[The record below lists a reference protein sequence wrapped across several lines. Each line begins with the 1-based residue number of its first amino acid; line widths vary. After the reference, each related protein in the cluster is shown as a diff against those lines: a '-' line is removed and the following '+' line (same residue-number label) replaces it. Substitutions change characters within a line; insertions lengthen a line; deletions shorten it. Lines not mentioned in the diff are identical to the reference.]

1 MSTAPGDGNGPSGDE
16 APAAPIDVLIVDDV
30 DDIRQLLRM
39 VLGADSRFRVVGEAR
54 DGLEGIEQAEA
65 LGPDLIVLD
74 LAMPRLDG
82 ISALPRL
89 HEVAPHAR
97 VVILSAFGDADIE
110 GRALSLGAIGYLD
123 KRLRPVELVESL
135 AALAGALEVVEQAV
149 EQAVAEARSR
159 LAAEVESAGSARRFV
174 ETTLEEWDCADSL
187 DIVKLLVS
195 ELVTNAVLHAG
206 SDAEVVVQLTPSV
219 LHVEVIDDSPDMPV
233 LRQPGSSDTSGRGL
247 ALVENFAS
255 AWGTRRLAHGK
266 SVWFDVPRS
275 MASDGHR

>member
-1 MSTAPGDGNGPSGDE
+1 MSTAPGAGNGPSGTDP
-16 APAAPIDVLIVDDV
+16 PAAPIDVLIVDDV
-30 DDIRQLLRM
+30 EDIRQLLRL

-54 DGLEGIEQAEA
+54 DGLEGIEQAAA
-65 LGPDLIVLD
+65 LDPDLIVLD

-82 ISALPRL
+82 FAALPRL

-97 VVILSAFGDADIE
+97 VVVLSAFGDADIQ

-123 KRLRPVELVESL
+123 KRLRPAELVESL

-159 LAAEVESAGSARRFV
+159 LAAEVQSAGSARRFV

-187 DIVKLLVS
+187 EIVKLLVS

-206 SDAEVVVQLTPSV
+206 SDAEVVVQLTPSM
-219 LHVEVIDDSPDMPV
+219 LHIEVMDDSPVMPI
-233 LRQPGSSDTSGRGL
+233 LREAGSSETSGRGL
-247 ALVENFAS
+247 ALVANYAA

-275 MASDGHR
+275 MAADGHR

>member
-1 MSTAPGDGNGPSGDE
+1 MTTAPGAGDGLSGNTP
-16 APAAPIDVLIVDDV
+16 AAAPIDVLIVDDV
-30 DDIRQLLRM
+30 EDIRHLMRL
-39 VLGADSRFRVVGEAR
+39 VLGADPRFRVVGEAR
-54 DGLEGIEQAEA
+54 DGIEGIEQAGA
-65 LGPDLIVLD
+65 LHPALIVLD

-82 ISALPRL
+82 LSALPRL

-97 VVILSAFGDADIE
+97 VVILSAFGDADLE
-110 GRALSLGAIGYLD
+110 GRARSLGAIGYLD
-123 KRLRPVELVESL
+123 KRLRPAELVEGL
-135 AALAGALEVVEQAV
+135 AAVAGALEMV

-159 LAAEVESAGSARRFV
+159 LAAEVQSAGSARRFV

-187 DIVKLLVS
+187 EIVKLLVS
-195 ELVTNAVLHAG
+195 ELVTNAVVHAG

-219 LHVEVIDDSPDMPV
+219 LHIEVMDDSPVMPV
-233 LRQPGSSDTSGRGL
+233 LRKPGSSDTSGRGL

-275 MASDGHR
+275 MATDGHR

>member
-1 MSTAPGDGNGPSGDE
+1 MSTAPGAGNGPSGSALP
-16 APAAPIDVLIVDDV
+16 APPIDVLIVDDV
-30 DDIRQLLRM
+30 EDIRHLLRL
-39 VLGADSRFRVVGEAR
+39 VLGTDARFRVVGEAR
-54 DGLEGIEQAEA
+54 DGVEAIERAGA
-65 LGPDLIVLD
+65 LAPDLIVLD

-82 ISALPRL
+82 FAALPRI

-97 VVILSAFGDADIE
+97 VVILTAFGDADVE
-110 GRALSLGAIGYLD
+110 GRVLSLGAVGYLD
-123 KRLRPVELVESL
+123 KRLRPADLVEGL
-135 AALAGALEVVEQAV
+135 AALAGALEVV

-159 LAAEVESAGSARRFV
+159 LAAEVQSAGSARRFV

-187 DIVKLLVS
+187 EIVKLLVS

-219 LHVEVIDDSPDMPV
+219 LHIEVLDDSPVMPV
-233 LRQPGSSDTSGRGL
+233 MRQPGSSDTSGRGL
-247 ALVENFAS
+247 ALVANFAS

>member
-1 MSTAPGDGNGPSGDE
+1 MSTAPGAGNGPSGTDP
-16 APAAPIDVLIVDDV
+16 PAAPIDVLIVDDV

-54 DGLEGIEQAEA
+54 DGLEGIEQAAE
-65 LGPDLIVLD
+65 LRPDLIVLD

-123 KRLRPVELVESL
+123 KRLRPAELVESL
-135 AALAGALEVVEQAV
+135 ADLAGALEVVEQAV
-149 EQAVAEARSR
+149 ERAVAEARSR
-159 LAAEVESAGSARRFV
+159 LAAEVQSAGSARRFV

-187 DIVKLLVS
+187 EIVKLLVS

-206 SDAEVVVQLTPSV
+206 SDAEVVVQLTPTV
-219 LHVEVIDDSPDMPV
+219 LHVEVIDDSPVMPV
-233 LRQPGSSDTSGRGL
+233 LREPGSSDTSGRGL
-247 ALVENFAS
+247 ALVDNFAS
-255 AWGTRRLAHGK
+255 AWGTRPLIHGK
-266 SVWFDVPRS
+266 SVWFEVPRS
-275 MASDGHR
+275 MAADGHR

>member
-1 MSTAPGDGNGPSGDE
+1 MSTAPGAGNGPSGTDPP
-16 APAAPIDVLIVDDV
+16 APPIDVLIVDDI
-30 DDIRQLLRM
+30 DDIRHLLRL
-39 VLGADSRFRVVGEAR
+39 VLDADSRFRVVGEAR
-54 DGLEGIEQAEA
+54 DGIEGIEQAGA
-65 LGPDLIVLD
+65 LDPDLIVLD

-82 ISALPRL
+82 FAALPRL
-89 HEVAPHAR
+89 HEVAPRAR
-97 VVILSAFGDADIE
+97 VVVLSAFGDADIQ

-123 KRLRPVELVESL
+123 KRLRPAELVESL

-159 LAAEVESAGSARRFV
+159 LAAEVQSAGSARRFV

-187 DIVKLLVS
+187 EIVKLLVS

-219 LHVEVIDDSPDMPV
+219 LHIEVMDDSPVMPV
-233 LRQPGSSDTSGRGL
+233 LREAGSSETSGRGL
-247 ALVENFAS
+247 ALVANYAS

-275 MASDGHR
+275 MAADGHR

>member
-1 MSTAPGDGNGPSGDE
+1 MSTAPGAGNGPSGSALP
-16 APAAPIDVLIVDDV
+16 APPIDVLIVDDV
-30 DDIRQLLRM
+30 EDIRHLLRL
-39 VLGADSRFRVVGEAR
+39 VLGTDTRFRVVGEAG
-54 DGLEGIEQAEA
+54 DGVEAIERAGA
-65 LGPDLIVLD
+65 LAPDLIVLD

-82 ISALPRL
+82 FAALPRI

-97 VVILSAFGDADIE
+97 VVILTAFGDADVE
-110 GRALSLGAIGYLD
+110 GRVLSLGAVGYLD
-123 KRLRPVELVESL
+123 KRLRPADLVEGL
-135 AALAGALEVVEQAV
+135 AALAGALEVV

-159 LAAEVESAGSARRFV
+159 LAAEVQSAGSARRFV

-187 DIVKLLVS
+187 EIVKLLVS

-219 LHVEVIDDSPDMPV
+219 LHIEVLDDSPVMPV
-233 LRQPGSSDTSGRGL
+233 MRQPGSSDTSGRGL
-247 ALVENFAS
+247 ALVANFAS

>member
-1 MSTAPGDGNGPSGDE
+1 MSTAPGAGNGPSGTDP
-16 APAAPIDVLIVDDV
+16 PAAPIDVLIVDDV
-30 DDIRQLLRM
+30 EDIRQLLRL

-54 DGLEGIEQAEA
+54 DGIEGIEQAAA
-65 LGPDLIVLD
+65 LDPDLIVLD

-82 ISALPRL
+82 FAALPRL

-97 VVILSAFGDADIE
+97 VVVLSAFGDADIQ

-123 KRLRPVELVESL
+123 KRLRPAELVESL

-159 LAAEVESAGSARRFV
+159 LAAEVQSAGSARRFV

-187 DIVKLLVS
+187 EIVKLLVS

-206 SDAEVVVQLTPSV
+206 SDAEVVVQLTPSM
-219 LHVEVIDDSPDMPV
+219 LHIEVMDDSPVMPI
-233 LRQPGSSDTSGRGL
+233 LREAGSSETSGRGL
-247 ALVENFAS
+247 ALVANYAA

-275 MASDGHR
+275 MAADGHR

>member
-1 MSTAPGDGNGPSGDE
+1 MSTAPGAGNGPSGSALP
-16 APAAPIDVLIVDDV
+16 APPIDVLIVDDV
-30 DDIRQLLRM
+30 EDIRHLLRL
-39 VLGADSRFRVVGEAR
+39 VLGTDTRFRVVGEAR
-54 DGLEGIEQAEA
+54 DGVEAIERAEA
-65 LGPDLIVLD
+65 LAPDLIVLD

-82 ISALPRL
+82 FAALPRI

-97 VVILSAFGDADIE
+97 VVILTAFGDADVE
-110 GRALSLGAIGYLD
+110 GRVLSLGAVGYLD
-123 KRLRPVELVESL
+123 KRLRPADLVEGL
-135 AALAGALEVVEQAV
+135 AALAGALEVV

-159 LAAEVESAGSARRFV
+159 LAAEVQSAGSARRFV

-187 DIVKLLVS
+187 EIVKLLVS

-219 LHVEVIDDSPDMPV
+219 LHIEVLDDSPVMPV
-233 LRQPGSSDTSGRGL
+233 MRQPGSSDTSGRGL
-247 ALVENFAS
+247 ALVANFAS

>member
-1 MSTAPGDGNGPSGDE
+1 MSTAAGAGNGPSGIE
-16 APAAPIDVLIVDDV
+16 PPAAPIDVLIVDDV
-30 DDIRQLLRM
+30 EDIRQLLRM
-39 VLGADSRFRVVGEAR
+39 VLGADDRFRVVGEAR
-54 DGLEGIEQAEA
+54 DGVEGIEQAGA
-65 LGPDLIVLD
+65 LHPDLIVLD

-82 ISALPRL
+82 FSALPRL
-89 HEVAPHAR
+89 HQVAPRAR

-123 KRLRPVELVESL
+123 KRLRPAELVESL

-159 LAAEVESAGSARRFV
+159 LAAEVQSAGSARRFV

-187 DIVKLLVS
+187 EIVKLLVS

-219 LHVEVIDDSPDMPV
+219 LHVEVMDGSPVMPV

-247 ALVENFAS
+247 ALVDNFAS

-275 MASDGHR
+275 MAADGHR

>member
-1 MSTAPGDGNGPSGDE
+1 MTTAPGAGDGLSGNTP
-16 APAAPIDVLIVDDV
+16 AAAPIDVLIVDDV
-30 DDIRQLLRM
+30 EDIRQLMRL
-39 VLGADSRFRVVGEAR
+39 VLGADPRFRVVGEAR
-54 DGLEGIEQAEA
+54 DGIEGIEQAGA
-65 LGPDLIVLD
+65 LHPDLIVLD

-82 ISALPRL
+82 LSALPRL

-97 VVILSAFGDADIE
+97 VVILSAFGDADLE
-110 GRALSLGAIGYLD
+110 GRARSLGAIGYLD
-123 KRLRPVELVESL
+123 KRLRPAELVEGL
-135 AALAGALEVVEQAV
+135 AAVAGALEMV

-159 LAAEVESAGSARRFV
+159 LAAEVQSAGSARRFV

-187 DIVKLLVS
+187 EIVKLLVS
-195 ELVTNAVLHAG
+195 ELVTNAVVHAG

-219 LHVEVIDDSPDMPV
+219 LHIEVMDDSPVMPV
-233 LRQPGSSDTSGRGL
+233 LRKPGSSDTSGRGL

-275 MASDGHR
+275 MATDGHR